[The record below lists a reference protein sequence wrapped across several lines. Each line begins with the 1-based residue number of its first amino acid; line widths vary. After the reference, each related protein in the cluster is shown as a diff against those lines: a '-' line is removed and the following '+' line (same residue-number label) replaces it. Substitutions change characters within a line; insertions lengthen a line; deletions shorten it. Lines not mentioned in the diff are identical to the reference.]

1 MWATRNNARIY
12 SDLMMTMEND
22 NTADIHVMIADSPAL
37 IEAAQKVRYQVF
49 YEEYGAKPTPEM
61 AAKALDFDKYD
72 TLTDH
77 LVVVDPSQSENLG
90 VVGTY
95 RLLRADK
102 LKDGWD
108 FYTAD
113 EFDIVR
119 LKESGADLLELGRSC
134 VMPNYRTRPVL
145 QLLWEGIANYL
156 ADHQIDLMFGCASFN
171 GTDVSKIERELS
183 YLYHYHLA
191 PDSLRSRALDD
202 IYVDMNILP
211 KNEISHNMKQVF
223 ANLPPLIKG
232 YLRIGATIGDGA
244 IIDHNFNTID
254 VCIILPTHLV
264 TERYLKHYQRKTQGK
279 MPTDSQ
285 FAREMRAH
293 EKH

>member
-1 MWATRNNARIY
+1 
-12 SDLMMTMEND
+12 MMTIQND
-22 NTADIHVMIADSPAL
+22 NTADVQVMIADSPAL

-49 YEEYGAKPTPEM
+49 YDEYGATPNDEM
-61 AAKALDFDKYD
+61 ARKRMDFDKYD
-72 TLTDH
+72 VMTDH
-77 LVVVDPSQSENLG
+77 LVVVDRRQSENLG

-95 RLLRADK
+95 RLLRANK
-102 LKDGWD
+102 LHEGHD

-113 EFDIVR
+113 EFDIHR

-134 VMPNYRTRPVL
+134 VLPEYRTRPVL
-145 QLLWEGIANYL
+145 QLLWEGIAQYL
-156 ADHQIDLMFGCASFN
+156 AEHKIDLMFGCASFN

-191 PDSLRSRALDD
+191 SDSLRARALDD
-202 IYVDMNILP
+202 LYVDMNILP
-211 KNEISHNMKQVF
+211 KNEISHNMKRVF

-232 YLRIGATIGDGA
+232 YIRLGASIGEGA

-264 TERYLKHYQRKTQGK
+264 TERYLKHYQRKTHGQ

-285 FAREMRAH
+285 FARDMRAH
-293 EKH
+293 ENT